1 MCVYVFIYTYIY
13 IYICMYNYI
22 YRYRYMY
29 IFIYIYVRM
38 YVCMY
43 VCMTTNKNQVVII
56 CTSIKSSYCIPLIQ
70 QMFVN
75 VSVLEGEGVG
85 FVRVWVEAPRH

>member
-1 MCVYVFIYTYIY
+1 MY
-13 IYICMYNYI
+13 MYNYI
-22 YRYRYMY
+22 YIDRY
-29 IFIYIYVRM
+29 IDIDICTYIYM